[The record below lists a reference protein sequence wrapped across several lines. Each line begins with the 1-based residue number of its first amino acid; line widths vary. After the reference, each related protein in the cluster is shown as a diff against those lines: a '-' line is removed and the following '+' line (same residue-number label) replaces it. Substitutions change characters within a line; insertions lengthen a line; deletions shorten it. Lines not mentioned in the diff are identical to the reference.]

1 MNTAVNFDDKLREN
15 VVPHAQTYDPTF
27 NQDKATPSDSKPV
40 LDKELTG
47 EAKAENVGF
56 EELSEEVESKKRD
69 FRAFLK
75 GLFMPFLGGTE
86 KREGPQGDIWL
97 KEEKSKIKESTGSKY
112 EKDID
117 EEIE

>member
-56 EELSEEVESKKRD
+56 EELSEEVESKNRD
-69 FRAFLK
+69 LK
-75 GLFMPFLGGTE
+75 AILKNLFMPFVGGTE
-86 KREGPQGDIWL
+86 KREGPLGKIWNKMERL
-97 KEEKSKIKESTGSKY
+97 KIQRHVKQ
-112 EKDID
+112 KDEHD
-117 EEIE
+117 PDQEIE